1 MTTQVRKNVMDMFID
16 GARRGFTIATT
27 NLLPNVVMAFVII
40 QALKIT
46 GLLDWVG
53 HICQP
58 VMALWGFGEA
68 ATVLLASLMSMGGA
82 VGVAASLATA
92 GALSGHD
99 VTVLLPAIYLMGNPV
114 QNVGRCLGTAEVN
127 AKYYPHIIAVAP
139 SMRCCRSGSCSLLFN
154 KELSCLIYPPRSLP
168 YYRVRTCLRQ
178 KTGASAMFCSRMAK
192 LLPSAL
198 TSPAIS
204 YRTVR

>member
-58 VMALWGFGEA
+58 VMALWGFRRSGYG
-68 ATVLLASLMSMGGA
+68 ASGFADEYGWRRWRGGQSGYRRRA
-82 VGVAASLATA
+82 KRPRCYRTTASHLPDGKPGTECRP
-92 GALSGHD
+92 LSRYCRSQRQI
-99 VTVLLPAIYLMGNPV
+99 LPAYYRSLRHQCAAV
-114 QNVGRCLGTAEVN
+114 DLGHA
-127 AKYYPHIIAVAP
+127 AY
-139 SMRCCRSGSCSLLFN
+139 
-154 KELSCLIYPPRSLP
+154 CLIRS
-168 YYRVRTCLRQ
+168 YH
-178 KTGASAMFCSRMAK
+178 A
-192 LLPSAL
+192 
-198 TSPAIS
+198 
-204 YRTVR
+204 

>member
-53 HICQP
+53 HICEP
-58 VMALWGFGEA
+58 VMALWGLPGEA
-68 ATVLLASLMSMGGA
+68 ATVLLAALMSMGGA

-92 GALSGHD
+92 FTARDVFNGQPGAK
-99 VTVLLPAIYLMGNPV
+99 
-114 QNVGRCLGTAEVN
+114 C
-127 AKYYPHIIAVAP
+127 
-139 SMRCCRSGSCSLLFN
+139 
-154 KELSCLIYPPRSLP
+154 RSLP
-168 YYRVRTCLRQ
+168 GDSRSECQILPAYHYGLRD
-178 KTGASAMFCSRMAK
+178 
-192 LLPSAL
+192 
-198 TSPAIS
+198 
-204 YRTVR
+204 

>member
-1 MTTQVRKNVMDMFID
+1 MTTLVRKNVMDMFID

-58 VMALWGFGEA
+58 VMALWGLPGEA

-92 GALSGHD
+92 GALSAPRCYCAAAGH
-99 VTVLLPAIYLMGNPV
+99 LPDGKP
-114 QNVGRCLGTAEVN
+114 GTE
-127 AKYYPHIIAVAP
+127 
-139 SMRCCRSGSCSLLFN
+139 C
-154 KELSCLIYPPRSLP
+154 RSLP
-168 YYRVRTCLRQ
+168 RYCRSQR
-178 KTGASAMFCSRMAK
+178 
-192 LLPSAL
+192 
-198 TSPAIS
+198 
-204 YRTVR
+204 

>member
-58 VMALWGFGEA
+58 VMALWGLPGEA

-114 QNVGRCLGTAEVN
+114 QNVGRCL
-127 AKYYPHIIAVAP
+127 Y
-139 SMRCCRSGSCSLLFN
+139 CRSQRQILPAYYRSLRHQCAAVDLGHAAY
-154 KELSCLIYPPRSLP
+154 CLIRS
-168 YYRVRTCLRQ
+168 YH
-178 KTGASAMFCSRMAK
+178 A
-192 LLPSAL
+192 
-198 TSPAIS
+198 
-204 YRTVR
+204 

>member
-1 MTTQVRKNVMDMFID
+1 MTTQTRKNIMDMFIE

-53 HICQP
+53 LVCQP
-58 VMALWGFGEA
+58 IMAFWGLPGVA

-82 VGVAASLATA
+82 VGVSASLVVA
-92 GALSGHD
+92 GTLSGHD

-127 AKYYPHIIAVAP
+127 ARYYPHIITVCVINALL
-139 SMRCCRSGSCSLLFN
+139 SMWVMQ
-154 KELSCLIYPPRSLP
+154 LI
-168 YYRVRTCLRQ
+168 V
-178 KTGASAMFCSRMAK
+178 
-192 LLPSAL
+192 
-198 TSPAIS
+198 
-204 YRTVR
+204 

>member
-58 VMALWGFGEA
+58 VMALWGLPGEA

-82 VGVAASLATA
+82 VGVAP
-92 GALSGHD
+92 
-99 VTVLLPAIYLMGNPV
+99 VWLP
-114 QNVGRCLGTAEVN
+114 
-127 AKYYPHIIAVAP
+127 
-139 SMRCCRSGSCSLLFN
+139 
-154 KELSCLIYPPRSLP
+154 
-168 YYRVRTCLRQ
+168 
-178 KTGASAMFCSRMAK
+178 
-192 LLPSAL
+192 
-198 TSPAIS
+198 PA
-204 YRTVR
+204 R

>member
-53 HICQP
+53 HICEP
-58 VMALWGFGEA
+58 VMALWGLPGEA
-68 ATVLLASLMSMGGA
+68 ATVLLAALMSMGGA

-92 GALSGHD
+92 GALTWKQSA
-99 VTVLLPAIYLMGNPV
+99 T
-114 QNVGRCLGTAEVN
+114 TAV
-127 AKYYPHIIAVAP
+127 
-139 SMRCCRSGSCSLLFN
+139 ST
-154 KELSCLIYPPRSLP
+154 LS
-168 YYRVRTCLRQ
+168 
-178 KTGASAMFCSRMAK
+178 
-192 LLPSAL
+192 
-198 TSPAIS
+198 SPAS
-204 YRTVR
+204 PATSQASGVRNSV